1 MKKILTLSAVALIA
15 SSAFADPFSW
25 VQWNAPSG
33 NVVTGSIATSNGPVG
48 VTLTGNFDSI
58 LTNYPSWTPASSFA
72 DGVIIDNAP
81 DNTSLVKVIGP
92 TAFTLTFDSVVENLA
107 FSVWS
112 VGQNNQAITYTFDQ
126 DLTFVAGGP
135 GTEFGGQSITTTT
148 NTLTGIE
155 GNGTVLF
162 ANPMTSMIFS
172 TDPSENYH
180 GFNIGLQTAQA
191 VPEPFTMVGIGIAAL
206 ALRKRKK
213 N

>member
-1 MKKILTLSAVALIA
+1 MKKILTLGVLALVAT
-15 SSAFADPFSW
+15 SAFADPYSW

-48 VTLTGNFDSI
+48 VTLTGNFDSV
-58 LTNYPSWTPASSFA
+58 LTNYPTWTPASSYA

-92 TAFTLTFDSVVENLA
+92 TAFTLAFDTVVENLA

-112 VGQNNQAITYTFDQ
+112 VGQPNQAITYTFDH
-126 DLTFVAGGP
+126 DLSLVAGGP

-162 ANPMTSMIFS
+162 ADAMTSLVFS
-172 TDPSENYH
+172 TDPAENYH

-191 VPEPFTMVGIGIAAL
+191 VPEPFTMAGLGIAAL
-206 ALRKRKK
+206 AFRKRNQK
-213 N
+213 